1 MATRDARQRRF
12 PAHRR
17 CLLHFDHRGFAI
29 PGWLVIV
36 SVSDRIQHYPSMTHS
51 TQHSDKDESGG
62 SSRNHE
68 PELESKAATKGSL
81 LVIFL
86 TVFIDLLGFG
96 IVLPLLPL
104 YADIFSQDPSGFTIG
119 MLMASFSIMQFLF
132 APIWGSISDRI
143 GRRPV
148 IIIGLL
154 GSVVFY
160 TAFAFAAI
168 YHSLPGLF
176 LTRIGAGIAGAT
188 IPTAQAYI
196 ADTTSKENRARGM
209 ALIGMAFG
217 LGFTLGPLFAYFAVP
232 GGEQV
237 ASDPNFVAAGDP
249 GAGPGFVAAGLSA
262 VALLLAIFLL
272 PESRRPGAPSQ
283 SRTKWIDLAAWRTA
297 ISNRAMIFLLGGF
310 FLCIFS
316 FANFETTLSM
326 LIKGSKSFE
335 NAPFEFSFKQVC
347 LTFAVIGLMVAVVQ
361 GGIVRRL
368 SKRVSEK
375 NLAVGGAIIEVAGFG
390 ILLVCGQNCIGGM
403 AVRCVGRHRG
413 RIQLS
418 SAEPLFADLSMV
430 RSFATGQ
437 STWCQPKCQC
447 TGPDFRIGVGNPD
460 AGGLHFSA
468 LHRGVAPDVAGR
480 NHDCDCLP
488 NRKGF
493 Y

>member
-1 MATRDARQRRF
+1 MPQSTPQPEDHANAHEGLTAQSEALPAEAT
-12 PAHRR
+12 
-17 CLLHFDHRGFAI
+17 
-29 PGWLVIV
+29 
-36 SVSDRIQHYPSMTHS
+36 T
-51 TQHSDKDESGG
+51 
-62 SSRNHE
+62 
-68 PELESKAATKGSL
+68 GSL

-104 YADIFSQDPSGFTIG
+104 YADIFSEDPSGFTIG

-132 APIWGSISDRI
+132 APIWGAISDRI

-168 YHSLPGLF
+168 YQSLLGLF
-176 LTRIGAGIAGAT
+176 ITRIGAGIAGAT

-196 ADTTSKENRARGM
+196 ADTTTKSNRARGM

-217 LGFTLGPLFAYFAVP
+217 LGFTLGPLFAFFAVP
-232 GGEQV
+232 GG
-237 ASDPNFVAAGDP
+237 DRGAGEIAYDP

-272 PESRRPGAPSQ
+272 PESRRPGQTSE
-283 SRTKWIDLAAWRTA
+283 SRTQWIDLSAWRTA
-297 ISNRAMIFLLGGF
+297 VNSRALVYLLIGF

-335 NAPFEFSFKQVC
+335 DAPFDFTFKQVC

-368 SKRVSEK
+368 ARKVSER
-375 NLAVGGAIIEVAGFG
+375 NLAVGGAVIEVAGFG
-390 ILLVCGQNCIGGM
+390 IL
-403 AVRCVGRHRG
+403 
-413 RIQLS
+413 
-418 SAEPLFADLSMV
+418 
-430 RSFATGQ
+430 SFAVSAASVAWLFTSLAVIVVGYSCLQPSLYSLISRWSDPSQQGRALGVSQ
-437 STWCQPKCQC
+437 S
-447 TGPDFRIGVGNPD
+447 V
-460 AGGLHFSA
+460 SA
-468 LHRGVAPDVAGR
+468 LARILGSAFGIPMLAASIFLPYVVASVLMLLVAILIAIACQSGK
-480 NHDCDCLP
+480 DFEKPLGAAET
-488 NRKGF
+488 K
-493 Y
+493 